1 MTAAKVIDASAICAL
16 LFGEPEAEEIAGRIA
31 GARLLSPTLLDFE
44 LANVCWKK
52 CRRDPQRQAAH
63 LAAYRLRDRLA
74 IETLSV
80 DHAEALTLALQTG
93 LRSKPGQMNRF
104 SSSAMIQDLAASSPN
119 LRFTEAGI
127 STPLPRSGGE

>member
-31 GARLLSPTLLDFE
+31 GAHLLSPTLLDFE

-93 LRSKPGQMNRF
+93 LTVYDASYLWLSRHL
-104 SSSAMIQDLAASSPN
+104 SAELVSLDAALN
-119 LRFTEAGI
+119 TAAG
-127 STPLPRSGGE
+127 S